1 MSNVSAFNQ
10 PLGGNEMPRFAGVPT
25 MMRLPSASSSEG
37 LDVCFVGLPLDGGA
51 SNRNGARFGPRSI
64 RAESCLLRPFNLA
77 TGSAPFESL
86 QVADCGDVAIN
97 TFNITDSA
105 RRIREAFDS
114 LLRNNVI
121 PLSMGGDHSV
131 TYPVLQA
138 IAKKHGPVAL
148 VHIDAHAD
156 VNDTMFGERIAHGTP
171 FRRAYEENL
180 IRPDLTFQIGLRGS
194 GYSPDDF
201 NWSRSKGF
209 TVVTAEE
216 CWDKSLSPLMDGIR
230 ARIGDTKTYISFDV
244 DGLDPS
250 VAPGTGTPEMGGL
263 SGRQGLQIVR
273 GCRGLNIVGGDVVEV
288 APAYDPSG
296 NTSLVAA
303 NLLFEMLCVLPGVR
317 YHSS

>member
-37 LDVCFVGLPLDGGA
+37 LDVCFVGLPVDGGA

-77 TGSAPFESL
+77 TGAAPFESL

-105 RRIREAFDS
+105 RRIREAFDG

-156 VNDTMFGERIAHGTP
+156 VSDTMFGERIAHGTP

-273 GCRGLNIVGGDVVEV
+273 GCRGLKIVGGDVVEV

>member
-1 MSNVSAFNQ
+1 MAFNQ

-25 MMRLPSASSSEG
+25 MMRLPSASSAEG
-37 LDVCFVGLPLDGGA
+37 LDACFVGLPFDAGA
-51 SNRNGARFGPRSI
+51 SNRNGARFGPRAI

-77 TGSAPFESL
+77 TGAAPFESL
-86 QVADCGDVAIN
+86 QVADVGDVAIN
-97 TFNITDSA
+97 TFNIGDTV
-105 RRIREAFDS
+105 RRIREAYQA
-114 LLRNNVI
+114 LLRHDTR

-138 IAKKHGPVAL
+138 IFEKHGPVAL
-148 VHIDAHAD
+148 VHVDAHAD
-156 VNDTMFGERIAHGTP
+156 VSDTMFCEKVAHGTP
-171 FRRAYEENL
+171 FRRAYEEGL
-180 IRPDLTFQIGLRGS
+180 IVPELTFQIGLRGS

-216 CWDKSLSPLMDGIR
+216 CWDTSLEPLMERIR
-230 ARIGDTKTYISFDV
+230 ARIGSHKTYISFDI

-263 SGRQGLQIVR
+263 TGRQGLQIVR
-273 GCRGLNIVGGDVVEV
+273 GCRGLDVIGGDVVEV

-296 NTSLVAA
+296 NTALVGA
-303 NLLFEMLCVLPGVR
+303 NLLFEMLCVLPGVT
-317 YHSS
+317 YHAS